1 MADTTTLTGLFK
13 GIADEIRAKDGST
26 ASIVATTFPDRIAAL
41 HVAGEATATSSDI
54 LEGKTAY
61 NKSSK
66 ITGTMPN
73 RGAASSTI
81 TAQGGSYTIPAG
93 YHNGSGKVTAS
104 ISAGA
109 IKSGAGTASSSDPS
123 YDSSSGKFIQTL
135 SGSVASPTVT
145 TSGYVSASVGTKTG
159 NSISGSKSLNVV
171 GVGATVSGT
180 TTKTPNIVRTAK
192 PSSDSWVD
200 ASSGA
205 ATSTKPTSGPYV
217 RVDAA
222 ANTGTLTA
230 TPKVTSAGYGT
241 TANYSSSNATATVGA
256 SAATTK
262 YIPIA
267 TTSASRSANTVSW
280 GTGWITGGSSTVPT
294 GKATTPATTIT
305 KNPSI
310 TVSGGT
316 ISASYTGSQSV
327 TPSVT
332 TGYITSGTVGT
343 ITTTGS
349 ASVSASSLDSNLT
362 AGNIAKGKTIFGTTG
377 TYTSDANA
385 TAADITKGKTAY
397 VNGSKITG
405 TLVSLL
411 GTANTFTQK
420 NTFSYASAVGSSSTE
435 GTITIPNGG
444 LVAAGGIKG
453 NKVYGGVWND
463 LADLIPIDDECD
475 LEYGR
480 CYCFDGSKYYKSR
493 KYLDDG
499 IIGIH
504 SDTAGFEMGHKE
516 GIKEMKV
523 SVAGFVLAYVDKT
536 YPIGT
541 LLTCTEDGGL
551 TEISKEDKI
560 NYPEKIVASFWKEEP
575 NELWGSD
582 AEKVEV
588 NGRKW
593 VKVR

>member
-1 MADTTTLTGLFK
+1 MADTSTLTGLFK
-13 GIADEIRAKDGST
+13 GIADEIRAKDGTT
-26 ASIVATTFPDRIAAL
+26 ASIVATDFPDRIAAL
-41 HVAGEATATSSDI
+41 PIAGEGTAAPSDI

-61 NKSSK
+61 SKSSK
-66 ITGTMPN
+66 ITGTMAN
-73 RGAASSTI
+73 RGAVDESI
-81 TAQGGSYTIPAG
+81 TTQGGSYTIPAG

-109 IKSGAGTASSSDPS
+109 ITSGSGTASASDPS
-123 YDSSSGKFIQTL
+123 YNSSTGKFVQTL
-135 SGSVASPTVT
+135 SGSVASPIVSTA
-145 TSGYVSASVGTKTG
+145 GYVSASTGTKNT
-159 NSISGSKSLNVV
+159 NSISGSKSLDVV
-171 GVGATVSGT
+171 GVGTTISGT
-180 TTKTPNIVRTAK
+180 TTASPDIVRTAK

-200 ASSGA
+200 AASGA

-217 RVDAA
+217 QVDAA

-230 TPKVTSAGYGT
+230 TPKVISAGYGT
-241 TANYSSSNATATVGA
+241 TANYSASNATATVGA

-262 YIPIA
+262 YVPIA
-267 TTSASRSANTVSW
+267 TTSASRSNNVVSW

-294 GKATTPATTIT
+294 GSATTPSTTIT

-310 TVSGGT
+310 TASGGT
-316 ISASYTGSQSV
+316 ISASYSGSQSV
-327 TPSVT
+327 TPTVSA
-332 TGYITSGTVGT
+332 GYITSGTAGT
-343 ITTTGS
+343 ISTTGS
-349 ASVSASSLDSNLT
+349 ASISASTLDSNLT
-362 AGNIAKGKTIFGTTG
+362 AANIAKGKTIFGTAG

-385 TAADITKGKTAY
+385 TAADITSGKTAY

-405 TLVSLL
+405 TAVSLL
-411 GTANTFTQK
+411 STANTFTQK

-435 GTITIPNGG
+435 GTITISNGG

-463 LADLIPIDDECD
+463 LADLIPVDDECD

-480 CYCFDGSKYYKSR
+480 CYCFDGERYYKSR
-493 KYLDDG
+493 RYLDDG
-499 IIGIH
+499 VIGIH

-516 GIKEMKV
+516 GVKEMKV

-536 YPIGT
+536 YPVGT
-541 LLTCTEDGGL
+541 LLTCTENGML
-551 TEISKEDKI
+551 TVISKDDKT
-560 NYPEKIVASFWKEEP
+560 NCPEKVVASFWKDEP
-575 NELWGSD
+575 NKLWGSD
-582 AEKVEV
+582 SKKVDV